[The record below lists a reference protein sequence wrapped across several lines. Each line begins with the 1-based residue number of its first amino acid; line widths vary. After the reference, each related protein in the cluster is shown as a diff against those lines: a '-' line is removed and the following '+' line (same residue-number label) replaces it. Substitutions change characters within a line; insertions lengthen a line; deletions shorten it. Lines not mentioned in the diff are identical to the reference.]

1 MLTKYS
7 KRQRLKSRKV
17 TDVNQQKA
25 DIAMLKLYKV
35 GFKAR
40 KFTGNQEGH
49 FIRMK
54 GLSQHNDIIMLN
66 LCVL

>member
-1 MLTKYS
+1 M
-7 KRQRLKSRKV
+7 KSRKV
-17 TDVNQQKA
+17 TNVNQQKA

-35 GFKAR
+35 DFKAR

-54 GLSQHNDIIMLN
+54 GLSQHNEIIMLN